1 MDAKKH
7 ILLFFMLKSMVFD
20 IVNPKSI
27 NNFDLPRAFTVD
39 LQFTIKRQST
49 CMRFIR
55 YIFFCLALVLWVA
68 CGSDKEIKE
77 ILSEADSLVQSNPDS
92 AFTLLE
98 SVEELDVLSDDV
110 FAEWCLSNANVRDLL
125 MKDPLSINYMSRA
138 FNYFKESGKIN
149 EQARMGM
156 FLGHAYTA
164 AQERDK
170 AMNIYLTALDLA
182 DRSQDFNLAGYINT
196 YLADQYK
203 FEEKYSQAKEKYLE
217 AAHCF
222 YKGNNHRSRA
232 IAVSNVGFMSY
243 FLNKLGNDALAY
255 YLQSD
260 SLALQLNDSEVLSM
274 VNNRIGLFYIEK
286 KKFNLAESHLLK
298 AIDYSKSRS
307 EGSYYALSDLY
318 VLQGQIEKSREL
330 LQKISSSANSDSKA
344 GFIYQQYLLEKGEK
358 NWKKA
363 LEYYEESLAYVDS
376 IRSIQ
381 SETNLLE
388 IEKKYTTEKIRNENN
403 LLRLKS
409 QRYFMSLVLIV
420 AVCLLLIV
428 VFQLIMRRKDKKIRL
443 QEQVLH
449 QKDMFLVKQ
458 QLELRQ
464 METELSKKEYELLN
478 RRKQMQEHSTIL
490 EKQNSALEL
499 REHEIEKQ
507 EEELRMQEK
516 EVDSL
521 KKDVNLLK
529 LKVLQNS
536 IISKKIVKCAQKVR
550 VGADDGA
557 TILTEADWSSLLNE
571 VNAVYKSFT
580 DNLLQA
586 VPELTLED
594 IRFCCLLLTGLET
607 KELSVVLSINPS
619 SIRQRK
625 MRIRAKAGLTN
636 AQTTLE
642 DYLCNL

>member
-1 MDAKKH
+1 
-7 ILLFFMLKSMVFD
+7 MLKSMVFG
-20 IVNPKSI
+20 IVNSKSI
-27 NNFDLPRAFTVD
+27 NNFELSIVFTVD
-39 LQFTIKRQST
+39 LQFNIKRQST

-55 YIFFCLALVLWVA
+55 YIFFCLALILWVA
-68 CGSDKEIKE
+68 CGSDKGIKE

-125 MKDPLSINYMSRA
+125 RKDPLSINYMSRA

-170 AMNIYLTALDLA
+170 AMNIYLTSLDLA
-182 DRSQDFNLAGYINT
+182 DRSQDYNLAGYINT
-196 YLADQYK
+196 YLADLYK
-203 FEEKYSQAKEKYLE
+203 SGEKFIQAKEKYKE
-217 AAHCF
+217 ATIYFEKA
-222 YKGNNHRSRA
+222 KNLRSRI
-232 IAVSNVGFMSY
+232 IAMTNVGLMS
-243 FLNKLGNDALAY
+243 FLLNEPSEQVLQYYSLSDTLALE
-255 YLQSD
+255 LKD
-260 SLALQLNDSEVLSM
+260 SLVLSM
-274 VNNRIGLFYIEK
+274 VNNRIGLCYRGLNKLE
-286 KKFNLAESHLLK
+286 LAEKYLLK
-298 AIDYSKSRS
+298 SIDYAKN
-307 EGSYYALSDLY
+307 GNAPNYFALSDLY
-318 VLQGQIEKSREL
+318 VLLGDVEKSRNL
-330 LQKISSSANSDSKA
+330 LKEISSSENNPNAKA
-344 GFIYQQYLLEKGEK
+344 GFIYQQYLLEKGEH
-358 NWKKA
+358 NWQKA

-376 IRSIQ
+376 LRSVQ
-381 SETNLLE
+381 SQTNLLE
-388 IEKKYTTEKIRNENN
+388 VEKKYTTEKIKNENN
-403 LLRLKS
+403 LLRLRS

-443 QEQVLH
+443 QDQVLH

-521 KKDVNLLK
+521 KNDVNLLK

-536 IISKKIVKCAQKVR
+536 AISKKIVKCAQKVR

-557 TILTEADWSSLLNE
+557 SILTEADWSSLLNE